1 MVGGLHTGATNEEF
15 CDNIWAFDGDSWRQL
30 KIIGPCPECVH
41 AMCRIICDKIVIYG
55 GYNGKTAYGLT
66 YNDVIWLLDPVLLRT
81 RFLKT

>member
-1 MVGGLHTGATNEEF
+1 
-15 CDNIWAFDGDSWRQL
+15 
-30 KIIGPCPECVH
+30 
-41 AMCRIICDKIVIYG
+41 MCRIICDKIVVYG